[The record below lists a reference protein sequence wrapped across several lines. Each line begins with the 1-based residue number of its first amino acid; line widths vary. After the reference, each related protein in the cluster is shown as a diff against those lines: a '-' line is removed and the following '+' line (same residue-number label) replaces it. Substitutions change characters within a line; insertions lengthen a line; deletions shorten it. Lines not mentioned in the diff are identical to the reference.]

1 MTSSTK
7 KLTDEQQ
14 LQRLQKYAAEQKGDA
29 GGYFKHPPS
38 LRLADRMIKHVQEVK
53 VGSILLPDW
62 DSLVKG
68 GLAGPLLTL
77 AQTMNSALG
86 KRPVSSSLPTSNPA
100 PTAQHAHA
108 ASAARRAETACG
120 HPHALNKRR
129 PTTRAAPSPT
139 RCRDSWCAQRP
150 TCTAGQKAAG
160 SPTSRR
166 PNYARTQP
174 QH

>member
-38 LRLADRMIKHVQEVK
+38 LRLADRMIKYVQEVK

-68 GLAGPLLTL
+68 GLA
-77 AQTMNSALG
+77 
-86 KRPVSSSLPTSNPA
+86 VSYTHLR
-100 PTAQHAHA
+100 AH
-108 ASAARRAETACG
+108 ET
-120 HPHALNKRR
+120 
-129 PTTRAAPSPT
+129 
-139 RCRDSWCAQRP
+139 
-150 TCTAGQKAAG
+150 
-160 SPTSRR
+160 
-166 PNYARTQP
+166 
-174 QH
+174 